1 MKKGARVRVARGR
14 KSQGVEGTVFWEGP
28 NKFGEGTRL
37 GIKDAGGETHW
48 ISAEH
53 VELLDAAEGEEA
65 AEPSAP
71 AGPAPD
77 ASLLQKGA
85 RVGWDGGAGTIFW
98 IGQNKFGP
106 GLRLGVTGDDEQK
119 HWVDAAEVQ
128 VLEEA
133 EGGGAGGGGSGDGGG
148 EGDRGEVIGALPDE
162 GVVFDR
168 DDEDDG
174 RNDLEEDDDDVP
186 F

>member
-28 NKFGEGTRL
+28 NKYGEGTRL

-48 ISAEH
+48 VSAEH
-53 VELLDAAEGEEA
+53 VDLLDAAEGED
-65 AEPSAP
+65 AEQAKAAP
-71 AGPAPD
+71 AGPGPD

-98 IGQNKFGP
+98 VGQNKFGP

-119 HWVDAAEVQ
+119 HWLDAAEVQ
-128 VLEEA
+128 VLEAA
-133 EGGGAGGGGSGDGGG
+133 EDGDVGVGDDSGGSGGS
-148 EGDRGEVIGALPDE
+148 LPPPPEDDE
-162 GVVFDR
+162 GFGR

-174 RNDLEEDDDDVP
+174 RHDEDSLDDSEVP